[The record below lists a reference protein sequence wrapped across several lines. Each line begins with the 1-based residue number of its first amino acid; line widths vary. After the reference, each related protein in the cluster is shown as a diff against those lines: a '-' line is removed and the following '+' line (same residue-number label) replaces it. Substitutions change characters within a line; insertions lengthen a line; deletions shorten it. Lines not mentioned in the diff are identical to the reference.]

1 MLLIGDLHITS
12 KYKDKLISE
21 LQSFV
26 DQNPDEKNI
35 VFLGDY
41 VYHFSY
47 DRGALLGLFSF
58 FVNLFE
64 SGKQVYILAGNHDR
78 LWDTFVFEEAQKAF
92 SLFEKYQTN
101 NAGQLKFI
109 TEPTIEIIENQEILF
124 SHSLFHDQLLSWD
137 TNQHGFSL

>member
-1 MLLIGDLHITS
+1 MLLIGDIHITS

-78 LWDTFVFEEAQKAF
+78 L
-92 SLFEKYQTN
+92 
-101 NAGQLKFI
+101 
-109 TEPTIEIIENQEILF
+109 
-124 SHSLFHDQLLSWD
+124 
-137 TNQHGFSL
+137 